1 MCIQRLILLIRML
14 FNTPFGIQLNIE
26 AVVAEIIRFM
36 KDDEK
41 RQYKIIIGSDS
52 ERKENSVDFVTA
64 VIVHRVG
71 NGGRYFWRRMEQPK
85 SPSLRHRII
94 QEVMYS
100 LEIAQQTLVVLKDSN
115 APIFDF
121 EVHVDVGENGETKS
135 MINEV
140 VGMVRAYNF
149 EARTKPESYAASKV
163 ADRHV

>member
-1 MCIQRLILLIRML
+1 MT

-100 LEIAQQTLVVLKDSN
+100 LEAAQQTLKALKDFN
-115 APIFDF
+115 APTFDF

>member
-1 MCIQRLILLIRML
+1 MI
-14 FNTPFGIQLNIE
+14 FNTSFGIKLNIE

-36 KDDEK
+36 KEDEK
-41 RQYKIIIGSDS
+41 RQYKITIGSDS

-100 LEIAQQTLVVLKDSN
+100 LEAAQQTLAALKDFN
-115 APIFDF
+115 APVFDF

>member
-1 MCIQRLILLIRML
+1 MI
-14 FNTPFGIQLNIE
+14 FNTSFGIKLNIE
-26 AVVAEIIRFM
+26 SVVAEIIRFM
-36 KDDEK
+36 KEDEK
-41 RQYKIIIGSDS
+41 RQYKITIGSDS

-85 SPSLRHRII
+85 SPSLRRRII

-100 LEIAQQTLVVLKDSN
+100 LEAAQQTLAALKDFN
-115 APIFDF
+115 APAFDF

-149 EARTKPESYAASKV
+149 EARTKPESYAASNV

>member
-1 MCIQRLILLIRML
+1 ML

>member
-1 MCIQRLILLIRML
+1 ML

-71 NGGRYFWRRMEQPK
+71 NGGRYFWRRIEQPK

-115 APIFDF
+115 APVFDF

>member
-1 MCIQRLILLIRML
+1 MT

>member
-1 MCIQRLILLIRML
+1 MT

-71 NGGRYFWRRMEQPK
+71 NGGRYFWRRIEQPK